1 MTQQTGNQK
10 KRQRRRRRWWW
21 RESTRLM
28 LCKWWW
34 RWYLNE
40 LKWEK
45 KWDPKQPKIVVVVV
59 VIDEF
64 IHSFI
69 HSVRMKK
76 KRDWP
81 NDKKWRLSL
90 FKFSE
95 FQFFFLFLLIF
106 TESDDGKLAQKK
118 PIFLQRA
125 KMQNAK
131 CMQIKKKL
139 KMMKI
144 MAKFSQIEIGW

>member
-95 FQFFFLFLLIF
+95 FQFFFSFLADLYWIWWWKIGRKKSQF
-106 TESDDGKLAQKK
+106 SYNGQKC
-118 PIFLQRA
+118 
-125 KMQNAK
+125 KMQNV
-131 CMQIKKKL
+131 CRLKKNWKWWRL
-139 KMMKI
+139 WQN
-144 MAKFSQIEIGW
+144 FHR